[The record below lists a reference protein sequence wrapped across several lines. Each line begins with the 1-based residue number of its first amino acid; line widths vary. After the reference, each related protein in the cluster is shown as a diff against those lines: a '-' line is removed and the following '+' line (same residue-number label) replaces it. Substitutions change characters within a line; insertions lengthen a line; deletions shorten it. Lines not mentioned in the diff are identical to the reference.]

1 MKYILGILVCI
12 LAGCGP
18 YAKETRWP
26 VLPEGLQDCKIYNL
40 SDGNGHAIT
49 VARCPLSATTG
60 KNSNKIP
67 ATSITIDSTEAAK

>member
-1 MKYILGILVCI
+1 MKYTLFLLLGFLT
-12 LAGCGP
+12 GCGP

-26 VLPEGLQDCKIYNL
+26 VMPEGLQDCKIYNL

-49 VARCPLSATTG
+49 VARCPLSATTV

-67 ATSITIDSTEAAK
+67 ATSITIDRTEAAK